1 MNKLPVF
8 KTVGQVFGFVV
19 ERRFF
24 TLLRLIWFPAL
35 LSVLAGSG
43 PAIYQFQKFGA
54 RDVPPEAVWA
64 LFGDPVYQALNVV
77 NLVVSFVLSAVIAVC
92 VHRMIFFGDTRPGTY
107 FYLRLTG
114 DEGRYILAFFLYTI
128 VVMLAIALPVGGHF
142 AVLLTQEPELFR
154 TPGPAM
160 IQTIVF
166 DPRTWIAYGLGL
178 LFALTILTRF
188 GLVFPIIV
196 AEGRLSF
203 ARSWELTHGNFW
215 RLIGFWI
222 ITVILAFVL
231 ILLVA
236 MVFAF
241 AMVAMLGAVALGGET
256 LGALG
261 ILVFAAPLVISALVY
276 IVVGVTLFIAALS
289 FSYKALA
296 GDVPQQVEV
305 FS

>member
-35 LSVLAGSG
+35 LSVLASSG
-43 PAIYQFQKFGA
+43 PAIYQFQKFGGQE
-54 RDVPPEAVWA
+54 VGPEAVWT
-64 LFGDPVYQALNVV
+64 LFADPVYQGLYVV

-92 VHRMIFFGDTRPGTY
+92 VHRLIFFGDTRPGTY
-107 FYLRLTG
+107 FYVRLTG
-114 DEGRYILAFFLYTI
+114 DEGRYILAFFLYSI
-128 VVMLAIALPVGGHF
+128 VVMIAIALPVGGHF
-142 AVLLTQEPELFR
+142 AVLFTQEPELFR

-160 IQTIVF
+160 MQAIVL

-178 LFALTILTRF
+178 LFALTILTRL

-203 ARSWELTHGNFW
+203 GRSWELTRGNFW

-222 ITVILAFVL
+222 ITVILAVVL
-231 ILLVA
+231 ILVVALV
-236 MVFAF
+236 FGF

-276 IVVGVTLFIAALS
+276 VVVGVTMFIAALS

-296 GDVPQQVEV
+296 GDATPADT
-305 FS
+305 FA